1 MIRGYFMAR
10 RKSDA
15 AKLEEGRGTGR
26 KENYKPWI
34 KVHEFGS
41 KGRVHRIFGWKTNRI
56 HHLLSDMELYA
67 FLNIQF
73 NDNVLD
79 IREQF
84 PLLPLENTILIADN
98 YGIKHPSIK
107 NKVGNEIVMTT
118 DFVVTVRVGN
128 VIRDIVRTIKFEDDL
143 VKRNIDKFRIE
154 KEFFKQKGITDWGII
169 TENNIN
175 VKKARNLYY
184 IYDSYFWDKQNHVS
198 ESDVNGITYDF
209 LNILVRKSFNVTD
222 TIEKFSDYMD
232 WDNCEGLAFL
242 KYLITHKKV
251 LVDLNKSLDFKNM
264 NVWIK
269 E

>member
-1 MIRGYFMAR
+1 MTR
-10 RKSDA
+10 RKSDS
-15 AKLEEGRGTGR
+15 AKLKEGRGSGR
-26 KENYKPWI
+26 MQNYKPWI

-73 NDNVLD
+73 ADNVLD

-84 PLLPLENTILIADN
+84 PLLPLESTILIADN
-98 YGIKHPSIK
+98 CGMRHSSIN

-118 DFVVTVRVGN
+118 DFVITVKAGKIVK
-128 VIRDIVRTIKFEDDL
+128 DIVRTIKFENDL
-143 VKRNIDKFRIE
+143 TKRNIDKFRIG
-154 KEFFKQKGITDWGII
+154 KEYFRQKGIYDWGII
-169 TENNIN
+169 TEYDINI
-175 VKKARNLYY
+175 KKARNLYY
-184 IYDSYFWDKQNHVS
+184 IYDSYFWDKQIQISQMDIN
-198 ESDVNGITYDF
+198 DITYDF
-209 LNILVRKSFNVTD
+209 LSILVKKNFNVVE

-232 WDNCEGLAFL
+232 WSKGEGLLFL
-242 KYLITHKKV
+242 KYLIAHKKV
-251 LVDLNKSLDFKNM
+251 HVDLNKSLDFNNM